1 MGNQMFEYAFARA
14 LSLRNGMELYL
25 DACAL
30 DPKRHTRF
38 SLGAFNVGAPF
49 VDAERKSLVITPRF
63 EIKRRLYKALK
74 IPYRLS
80 PTHLREKSFA
90 FDPSVLSVENSRYVE
105 GLWQSENIF
114 RISRTQSAL
123 TSRSGTPKSFR
134 AIRCSGRLKS
144 PIPWRCTC
152 GAETTFQSRSTGGF
166 STSAA
171 RGITR
176 ARSGTFRSASR
187 TPGFS
192 SPPTIP
198 GGFGKIL
205 AEKRRVDRAIGAF

>member
-90 FDPSVLSVENSRYVE
+90 YAGCHTSKDNKHQAACGSARYH
-105 GLWQSENIF
+105 G
-114 RISRTQSAL
+114 
-123 TSRSGTPKSFR
+123 SGAP
-134 AIRCSGRLKS
+134 
-144 PIPWRCTC
+144 
-152 GAETTFQSRSTGGF
+152 
-166 STSAA
+166 
-171 RGITR
+171 
-176 ARSGTFRSASR
+176 
-187 TPGFS
+187 
-192 SPPTIP
+192 
-198 GGFGKIL
+198 
-205 AEKRRVDRAIGAF
+205 